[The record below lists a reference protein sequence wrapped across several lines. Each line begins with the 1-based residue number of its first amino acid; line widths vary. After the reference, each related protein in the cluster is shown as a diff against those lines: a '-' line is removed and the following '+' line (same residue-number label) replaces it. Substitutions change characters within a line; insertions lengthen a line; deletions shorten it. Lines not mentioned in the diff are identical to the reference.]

1 MPASSFSTYNVESFG
16 ETYSM
21 QVAREIG
28 HWFIANAQ
36 TIYYLTATA
45 GAFIAVLTYYRNSM
59 VERARWLSSL
69 YSKFYEAPDLK
80 RIRKALD
87 ENAPNS
93 PAIQELVGEEE
104 SDFTDYLNF
113 FEFMAYLEARRQ
125 LKKRDVAALFDYY
138 LRVLSKHKD
147 VREYVL
153 EDRNGYGYLKKLLP
167 RFPPVD

>member
-1 MPASSFSTYNVESFG
+1 MSRVSGRVPMLFG
-16 ETYSM
+16 RFLFQWVLENS
-21 QVAREIG
+21 QK
-28 HWFIANAQ
+28 
-36 TIYYLTATA
+36 IYYLMATA
-45 GAFIAVLTYYRNSM
+45 GAFVAVLTYYRNSM

-87 ENAPNS
+87 ENVPNS
-93 PAIQELVGEEE
+93 PVIQELVGEED

-138 LRVLSKHKD
+138 LRVLSKHED
-147 VREYVL
+147 VREYVSN
-153 EDRNGYGYLKKLLP
+153 DRNGYGYLKKLLP
-167 RFPPVD
+167 RFPPVE

>member
-1 MPASSFSTYNVESFG
+1 MLFSRHFFQWIFENS
-16 ETYSM
+16 
-21 QVAREIG
+21 QK
-28 HWFIANAQ
+28 
-36 TIYYLTATA
+36 IYYLMATV
-45 GAFIAVLTYYRNSM
+45 GAVVAVLTYYRNSM

-93 PAIQELVGEEE
+93 PAVQDLVREED

-113 FEFMAYLEARRQ
+113 FEFMAYLEARGQ

-138 LRVLSKHKD
+138 LRVLSRHKD
-147 VREYVL
+147 VREYVRN
-153 EDRNGYGYLKKLLP
+153 DRNGYGYLKKLLP
-167 RFPPVD
+167 RFPPVE

>member
-1 MPASSFSTYNVESFG
+1 MLF
-16 ETYSM
+16 
-21 QVAREIG
+21 ARLLFQWTFE
-28 HWFIANAQ
+28 NSQ
-36 TIYYLTATA
+36 KIYYLMATA
-45 GAFIAVLTYYRNSM
+45 GAFVAVLTYYRNSM

-87 ENAPNS
+87 ENVPNS
-93 PAIQELVGEEE
+93 PVIQELVGEED

-138 LRVLSKHKD
+138 LRVLSKHED
-147 VREYVL
+147 VREYVSN
-153 EDRNGYGYLKKLLP
+153 DRNGYGYLKKLWP
-167 RFPPVD
+167 RFPPVE